1 MRRVLALL
9 LALLSAA
16 LAFKDAEM
24 KKCSDLYFCR
34 TCVRRFARRSARELS
49 QPARALRRNRARKP
63 GAELYQIKARGHA
76 NAPCTRGACAAP
88 RRRGSARR
96 AADAP

>member
-9 LALLSAA
+9 LALLGAA

-34 TCVRRFARRSARELS
+34 TCVAPLCAPRRL
-49 QPARALRRNRARKP
+49 
-63 GAELYQIKARGHA
+63 GAE
-76 NAPCTRGACAAP
+76 PDCACAAQEP
-88 RRRGSARR
+88 CAQARG
-96 AADAP
+96 

>member
-34 TCVRRFARRSARELS
+34 TCV
-49 QPARALRRNRARKP
+49 ARALRP
-63 GAELYQIKARGHA
+63 L
-76 NAPCTRGACAAP
+76 TAA
-88 RRRGSARR
+88 G
-96 AADAP
+96 